1 MYKIGDVQSNPIFH
15 FYKTLIMTDEK
26 QTGLTVEKPG
36 VLKKSADA
44 VPELLSAEEQ
54 KEKATIAIESEEKE
68 EDKYKKEFPIETASE
83 TLQATDPQE
92 NMEGPISSIMQT
104 IKEEGEANDVV
115 SKKEADRK
123 KDENT

>member
-1 MYKIGDVQSNPIFH
+1 MINGQPHYLILKTIF
-15 FYKTLIMTDEK
+15 MTNEK
-26 QTGLTVEKPG
+26 QTGLTSEKSYAFKRG
-36 VLKKSADA
+36 HDT
-44 VPELLSAEEQ
+44 VPESLPASEK
-54 KEKATIAIESEEKE
+54 KEKATIVAESKEKDA
-68 EDKYKKEFPIETASE
+68 DKDKKGSPLETDSK
-83 TLQATDPQE
+83 TLQTTDPQE